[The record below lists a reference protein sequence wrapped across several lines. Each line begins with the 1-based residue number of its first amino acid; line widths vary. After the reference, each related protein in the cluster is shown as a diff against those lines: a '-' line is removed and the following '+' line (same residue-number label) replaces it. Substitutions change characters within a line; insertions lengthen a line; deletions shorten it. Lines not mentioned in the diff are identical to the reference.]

1 MKAKH
6 TIAAMALIA
15 SSSFAHSQAA
25 PPQFSLDAEA
35 LAAEIVERLD
45 LQPGERFIAVAHPGL
60 FDDVIPQLRYEVAK
74 AGAID
79 LGVLDV
85 LEEPVPSGWDGE
97 TLIASGSAA
106 RDVLRDML
114 RDVDASVMLPGANPT
129 HPAYAAIQDLLK
141 VGKGRTIHF
150 HWLQGGG
157 NIALPGQPL
166 PATHVIEAT
175 YQAAILDTDY
185 LSLAEQQRRFEAAMR
200 GADIRVTNAAGTDLS
215 FRVGDRPVNR
225 QDGNASAERT
235 VQGKILIDRE
245 IELPAG
251 VVRVAPIES
260 TVNGNIVFPPSQ
272 WAGKPV
278 TGLELKFERGRI
290 VDVSAD
296 SGVDAALEEIDGNGE
311 AGRAFREL
319 GLGFN
324 PMLAVPDQRPW
335 IPYFG
340 YGAGVV
346 RLSLG
351 DNTELG
357 GEVGG
362 GYSRWNFFT
371 DMTVTVDGEVW
382 VEEGR
387 LVK

>member
-1 MKAKH
+1 MKLLPKLAVPLLLFSY
-6 TIAAMALIA
+6 TFAL
-15 SSSFAHSQAA
+15 SQAA

-35 LAAEIVERLD
+35 LATEIVERLD

-60 FDDVIPQLRYEVAK
+60 FDDVIQQLRYEVAK

-85 LEEPVPSGWDGE
+85 LEEPVPAGWDGE
-97 TLIASGSAA
+97 TLSASGSAA

-166 PATHVIEAT
+166 PATHVIAAT

-185 LSLAEQQRRFEAAMR
+185 RALAEQQRGFEAAMR

-215 FRVGDRPVNR
+215 FRIGDRPVNR
-225 QDGNASAERT
+225 QDGDASAERT
-235 VQGKILIDRE
+235 GRGRILIDRA

-260 TVNGNIVFPPSQ
+260 TVNGRIVFPPSQ
-272 WAGKPV
+272 WAGRPV
-278 TGLELKFERGRI
+278 TGLELTFERGRI

-324 PMLAVPDQRPW
+324 PLLAVPDQRPW

-357 GEVGG
+357 GDVGG